1 MTKVKFL
8 DNSTIEVIALDGE
21 KFTLNSHLPVQNA
34 QQKTIAQSLAKYFNE
49 CFSDDKSSM
58 VYWVLM
64 KTMANENFGFSFVK
78 SDLSAERER
87 IGSKIRQIREE
98 KGMEAKQLAMLAGID
113 AANMSRIEQGRYS
126 VGVDILS
133 KISHALGVKVDL
145 V

>member
-1 MTKVKFL
+1 
-8 DNSTIEVIALDGE
+8 
-21 KFTLNSHLPVQNA
+21 
-34 QQKTIAQSLAKYFNE
+34 
-49 CFSDDKSSM
+49 
-58 VYWVLM
+58 M
-64 KTMANENFGFSFVK
+64 KMMANENFGFSFVK

-98 KGMEAKQLAMLAGID
+98 KGMEAKQLAMLSGID